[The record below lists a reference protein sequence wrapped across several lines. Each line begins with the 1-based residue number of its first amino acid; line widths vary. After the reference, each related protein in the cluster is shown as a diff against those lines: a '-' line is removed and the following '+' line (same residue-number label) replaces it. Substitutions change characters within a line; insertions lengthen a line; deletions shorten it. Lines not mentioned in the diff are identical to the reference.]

1 MKMATSKKILHI
13 ASIYNYVTGGFLL
26 LIGILGVAGVGAAL
40 DTSEALEDVGLSFG
54 LLAKGS
60 VILLLAGTAG
70 IIAGI
75 CDREAAKDPKKVMPA
90 WYFSIVMIVIQVVS
104 MIFSISD
111 TEEVLFNILSLF
123 LCVVVFFAANS
134 MKKEVGL

>member
-60 VILLLAGTAG
+60 CKRPEKGYAG
-70 IIAGI
+70 
-75 CDREAAKDPKKVMPA
+75 
-90 WYFSIVMIVIQVVS
+90 
-104 MIFSISD
+104 
-111 TEEVLFNILSLF
+111 L
-123 LCVVVFFAANS
+123 VFFNRDDRDTGGIYDLQHLGYRRS
-134 MKKEVGL
+134 TL